1 MRARSVPA
9 FPRCVPA
16 SLRLCLCALAASGC
30 AGAPDPRGETASP
43 AGPRDASGAAF
54 LAGVAVRGVVP
65 TPEIVNNALHSNM
78 TVRFDEP
85 GSPLKVKALALTL
98 NRKGFVIVA
107 VDNVVLRK
115 PHCDVL
121 RQDAAAAAGLTADEI
136 AICSS
141 HSHSTPFA
149 EPLEGPHPY
158 FDFIRQ
164 RSLEAVTEAWKGRRP
179 ARVGVGSTAIVG
191 ASFNTRVPQPNG
203 GVKFTRDFREGLA
216 SGRPIDPRLT
226 ILRVDDERGKPM
238 AGWVCFSTHPACVIF
253 NAPISA
259 EYPGYMTDRLSET
272 VAGGAPIL
280 FGYGASGD
288 SNCIPMFGQ
297 ESDSRRLG
305 RQLADVVG
313 PAFQQIRTR
322 TPRRLLSGTR
332 TVDLPVDPPPSVES
346 LDKDI
351 EDIRRFTEA
360 LDKDPTLEWV
370 LGVNCKKDWPVEK
383 KKKHVAPL
391 AEWAVRMK
399 AAIKEGRSFPSTWP
413 SPVTAL
419 ILDDL
424 GLVFYPGEPFTE
436 LGLGLAAR
444 SPLAETRLLALCN
457 GSNGYLGTDEDRRR
471 AGYET
476 YTVTRYDKLSEGN
489 RPLPYALGAGECLL
503 SNALSLIDELLKKEG
518 R

>member
-1 MRARSVPA
+1 MRTRSARVCRLLPLVPLLGI
-9 FPRCVPA
+9 P
-16 SLRLCLCALAASGC
+16 ALALGGC
-30 AGAPDPRGETASP
+30 AGTPAAHQEPSSP
-43 AGPRDASGAAF
+43 GGPVGASGVPF
-54 LAGVAVRGVVP
+54 LAGVAVRGIVP
-65 TPEIVNNALHSNM
+65 TPEIVNNSLHSNM

-85 GSPLKVKALALTL
+85 GSPLKVKALAMTL
-98 NRKGFVIVA
+98 NRKGFILVA
-107 VDNVVLRK
+107 VDNVVLRQV
-115 PHCDVL
+115 HCDPL
-121 RQDAAAAAGLTADEI
+121 RQDAAAATGLRADDVVI
-136 AICSS
+136 SSS

-149 EPLEGPHPY
+149 EPIEGPHPY
-158 FDFIRQ
+158 FDFIRE
-164 RSLEAVTEAWKGRRP
+164 RAREAVVEAWKGRRA
-179 ARVGVGSTAIVG
+179 ARVGFGSTCIVG
-191 ASFNTRVPQPNG
+191 ASFNTRVPQPDG

-253 NAPISA
+253 NTPLSA
-259 EYPGYMTDRLSET
+259 EYPGYMTDRLSESF
-272 VAGGAPIL
+272 AGGAPVL

-305 RQLADVVG
+305 HQMADVVG
-313 PAFQQIRTR
+313 PAFQQIQTR

-332 TVDLPVDPPPSVES
+332 TVELPIDPPPSIES

-351 EDIRRFTEA
+351 RDIQEFTEA

-370 LGVNCKKDWPVEK
+370 LGVNCKKDWPAEK

-391 AEWAVRMK
+391 AEWAARMK
-399 AAIKEGRSFPSTWP
+399 EALQLGRSFPSTWP
-413 SPVTAL
+413 STVTAL

-457 GSNGYLGTDEDRRR
+457 GSNGYLGADEDRRR

-503 SNALSLIDELLKKEG
+503 RESLSLIDDLLKSE
-518 R
+518 RR